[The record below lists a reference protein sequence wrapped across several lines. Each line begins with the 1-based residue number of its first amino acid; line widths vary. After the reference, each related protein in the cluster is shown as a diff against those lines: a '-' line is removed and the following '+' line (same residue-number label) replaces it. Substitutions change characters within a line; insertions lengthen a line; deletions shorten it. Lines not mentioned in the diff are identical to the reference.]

1 MNDGASRNHRIGELV
16 EGVRARKRL
25 RSLSR
30 ELLGDVWVREAA
42 VVARFVR
49 NTAGDAVVGKLTR
62 AVGKKQRAVA
72 SLRRFLAAIALTSS
86 IMDER

>member
-1 MNDGASRNHRIGELV
+1 
-16 EGVRARKRL
+16 
-25 RSLSR
+25 
-30 ELLGDVWVREAA
+30 
-42 VVARFVR
+42 VR